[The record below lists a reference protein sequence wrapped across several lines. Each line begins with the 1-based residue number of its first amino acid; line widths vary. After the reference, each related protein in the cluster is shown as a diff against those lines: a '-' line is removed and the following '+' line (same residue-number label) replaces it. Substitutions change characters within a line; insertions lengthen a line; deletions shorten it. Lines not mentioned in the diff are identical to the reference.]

1 MIGGRAGDGSLVT
14 GEILAKVFAR
24 MGLEVFTVKDFP
36 SNIRGLP
43 TNYTIRTKDRPIM
56 ARKDHVDFLLALDR
70 EAVDL
75 HGKEIAAGG
84 VLLFDNSG
92 GEGPEGWDR
101 DEVHLYEVPMKRMAT
116 ENLGG
121 ARAEIFKNTVSLGV
135 LAGLLSLDEALIQE
149 IVAEEFARKGPETLE
164 RNRQAISLGAQYAAK
179 ELEKVDDY
187 VLRKREHE
195 ERLLVMGDAAIA
207 YGALVAGCRFYAG
220 YPITPATE
228 TMEWLAEHLP
238 DYNGVVVQAED
249 EIAAV
254 TMALGASYAGLRSM
268 TGTSGPGAALMTEA
282 ISMAGIAEIPL
293 VLFHGQRAG
302 PSTGMPTK
310 TEQGD
315 LKQALFGGH
324 GDFPRIVLSPGSI
337 EEAFYL
343 IAEAFNLA
351 ERFQLPV
358 IFLTEQALCQNKQTI
373 PRLDLSR
380 IRMDRGKLLVE
391 AVEGPI
397 TANGGNFLRY
407 QLTKDGVSPRPI
419 PSLEGGIH
427 ETTSVEHDEEGYTTE
442 DPTLRKAMME
452 KRMKK
457 LDTARPYLP
466 APVLHGD
473 PTARVALLGFGYLTG
488 AVLEAMETLG
498 AEGIATKYVQ
508 LRTLWPFPGDEV
520 ALLLGDLD
528 RLLVVEHNYT
538 GQLTFL
544 LPSLIA
550 PGTPVSTIRRYDGK
564 LFTPAD
570 VVNGVKEAR

>member
-1 MIGGRAGDGSLVT
+1 M
-14 GEILAKVFAR
+14 
-24 MGLEVFTVKDFP
+24 
-36 SNIRGLP
+36 
-43 TNYTIRTKDRPIM
+43 
-56 ARKDHVDFLLALDR
+56 
-70 EAVDL
+70 
-75 HGKEIAAGG
+75 
-84 VLLFDNSG
+84 
-92 GEGPEGWDR
+92 
-101 DEVHLYEVPMKRMAT
+101 
-116 ENLGG
+116 
-121 ARAEIFKNTVSLGV
+121 
-135 LAGLLSLDEALIQE
+135 
-149 IVAEEFARKGPETLE
+149 
-164 RNRQAISLGAQYAAK
+164 
-179 ELEKVDDY
+179 
-187 VLRKREHE
+187 
-195 ERLLVMGDAAIA
+195 
-207 YGALVAGCRFYAG
+207 
-220 YPITPATE
+220 
-228 TMEWLAEHLP
+228 
-238 DYNGVVVQAED
+238 
-249 EIAAV
+249 
-254 TMALGASYAGLRSM
+254 
-268 TGTSGPGAALMTEA
+268 
-282 ISMAGIAEIPL
+282 
-293 VLFHGQRAG
+293 
-302 PSTGMPTK
+302 
-310 TEQGD
+310 
-315 LKQALFGGH
+315 
-324 GDFPRIVLSPGSI
+324 
-337 EEAFYL
+337 
-343 IAEAFNLA
+343 
-351 ERFQLPV
+351 

-380 IRMDRGKLLVE
+380 VRVDRGKLLVE

-564 LFTPAD
+564 LFSPAD
-570 VVNGVKEAR
+570 VVNGVKEGR